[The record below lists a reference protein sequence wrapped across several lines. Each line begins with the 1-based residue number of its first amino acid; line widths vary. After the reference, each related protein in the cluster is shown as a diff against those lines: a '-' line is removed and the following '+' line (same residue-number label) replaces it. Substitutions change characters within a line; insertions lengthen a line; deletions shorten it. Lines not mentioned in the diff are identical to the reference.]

1 MTVVL
6 IHLESFFS
14 YTWDEKAANRGEDKP
29 IKENDHA
36 MDAVRY
42 FINTIVI
49 KESSKPYDEDI
60 YNKGKSVKKNNYNTY
75 KKGGTVF

>member
-1 MTVVL
+1 
-6 IHLESFFS
+6 
-14 YTWDEKAANRGEDKP
+14 
-29 IKENDHA
+29 

-60 YNKGKSVKKNNYNTY
+60 YNKGKGVKKNNYNAY